1 MRVMLVHHV
10 AEHQGQDRRSGD
22 LAEAQQED
30 EGMSDDMVEP
40 IGVDGGDT
48 ALDCG
53 GDAGAGAVEVVGRR
67 EGRVWLRIHS
77 CRGFGR
83 YRKQFSTV

>member
-10 AEHQGQDRRSGD
+10 AEHQGQGRRSGD

-30 EGMSDDMVEP
+30 ERMNGGVVES
-40 IGVDGGDT
+40 IGADGGDT
-48 ALDCG
+48 ALECA

-83 YRKQFSTV
+83 EERKE